1 MSTPHIDANNGDFAQ
16 TVLMP
21 GDPLRAQ
28 YIAENFLDDA
38 VKVAG
43 VRNMYG
49 FTGTY
54 KGKLV
59 SIMGSGM
66 GIPSMSIY
74 ARELIVSYG
83 VKNLIRIGTC
93 GGIGS
98 DIKIRDV
105 IFAQGASTDSNVNR
119 ARVRGYDFSAI
130 ADFDLLLNGV
140 NAAKE
145 LGIKAKV
152 GNVFTTDTFYQ
163 ADNTFYQE
171 LDKLGML
178 AIDMETA
185 GLYGVAAEY
194 GAKAMALFTV
204 SDHVITGEATPSEER
219 QSTFNEMV
227 KIALESIEA

>member
-1 MSTPHIDANNGDFAQ
+1 MPTPHINAQDGAFAE

-21 GDPLRAQ
+21 GDPLRAKH
-28 YIAENFLDDA
+28 IAETFLEDA
-38 VKVAG
+38 KEVTN
-43 VRNMYG
+43 VRNILGY
-49 FTGTY
+49 TGTY
-54 KGKLV
+54 NGKPV
-59 SIMGSGM
+59 SIMASGM

-98 DIKIRDV
+98 DVKIRDI

-119 ARVRGYDFSAI
+119 ARVEGWDYSAI
-130 ADFDLLLNGV
+130 ADFGLLVNGV
-140 NAAKE
+140 NAAKD
-145 LGIKAKV
+145 LGIDARV

-163 ADNTFYQE
+163 ADLELYKK
-171 LDKLGML
+171 LDKLGVL
-178 AIDMETA
+178 AVDMETA

-204 SDHVITGEATPSEER
+204 SDHVMTGEATPSEER
-219 QSTFNEMV
+219 QNSFNEMV
-227 KIALESIEA
+227 KVALESV

>member
-1 MSTPHIDANNGDFAQ
+1 MPTPHINAQDGAFAE

-21 GDPLRAQ
+21 GDPLRAKH
-28 YIAENFLDDA
+28 IAETFLEDA
-38 VKVAG
+38 KEVTN
-43 VRNMYG
+43 VRNILGY
-49 FTGTY
+49 TGTY
-54 KGKLV
+54 NGKPV
-59 SIMGSGM
+59 SIMASGM

-98 DIKIRDV
+98 DVKIRDI

-119 ARVRGYDFSAI
+119 ARVEGWDYAAI
-130 ADFDLLLNGV
+130 ADFNLLLNGV
-140 NAAKE
+140 NAAKS
-145 LGIKAKV
+145 LGIEATV

-163 ADNTFYQE
+163 ADLELYKK
-171 LDKLGML
+171 LDKLGVL
-178 AIDMETA
+178 AVDMETA

-204 SDHVITGEATPSEER
+204 SDHVMTGEATPSEER
-219 QSTFNEMV
+219 QNSFNEMV
-227 KIALESIEA
+227 KVALESI

>member
-38 VKVAG
+38 VKVTG

-54 KGKLV
+54 KGKPV

-163 ADNTFYQE
+163 ADNSFYQE

-178 AIDMETA
+178 AVDMETA

>member
-1 MSTPHIDANNGDFAQ
+1 MSTPHINANIGDFAE

-21 GDPLRAQ
+21 GDPLRAKH
-28 YIAENFLDDA
+28 IAETFLDDA
-38 VKVAG
+38 KEVTN
-43 VRNMYG
+43 VRNILGY
-49 FTGTY
+49 TGTY
-54 KGKLV
+54 NGKPV
-59 SIMGSGM
+59 SIMASGM

-98 DIKIRDV
+98 EVKIRDV

-119 ARVRGYDFSAI
+119 ARVEGWDYAAI
-130 ADFDLLLNGV
+130 ANFELLLNGV
-140 NAAKE
+140 NAAKK
-145 LGIKAKV
+145 LGINATV

-163 ADNTFYQE
+163 ADLELYKK
-171 LDKLGML
+171 LDKLGVL
-178 AIDMETA
+178 AVDMETA

-204 SDHVITGEATPSEER
+204 SDHVMTGEATPSEER
-219 QSTFNEMV
+219 QNSFNEMV
-227 KIALESIEA
+227 KVALESI

>member
-1 MSTPHIDANNGDFAQ
+1 MSTPHIGANENDFAQ

-38 VKVAG
+38 RQVTG
-43 VRNMYG
+43 VRNMFG

-54 KGKLV
+54 KGKSV
-59 SIMGSGM
+59 SIMASGM

-74 ARELIVSYG
+74 ARELIVSYD

-93 GGIGS
+93 GGIS
-98 DIKIRDV
+98 KDIKIRDV

-119 ARVRGYDFSAI
+119 TRVRGYDFAAI
-130 ADFDLLLNGV
+130 ADFNLLEKGV
-140 NAAKE
+140 KAART
-145 LGIKAKV
+145 LDINAKV

-163 ADNTFYQE
+163 ADPTFYE
-171 LDKLGML
+171 VLDKLGIM
-178 AIDMETA
+178 AVDMETA

-194 GAKAMALFTV
+194 GANAMALFTV
-204 SDHVITGEATPSEER
+204 SDHVLTGEALPAEDC
-219 QSTFNEMV
+219 QNTFNEMV
-227 KIALESIEA
+227 KIALESL

>member
-1 MSTPHIDANNGDFAQ
+1 MSTPHIGANVNDFAQ

-38 VKVAG
+38 RQVTG
-43 VRNMYG
+43 VRNMFG

-54 KGKLV
+54 KGKPV
-59 SIMGSGM
+59 SIMASGM

-74 ARELIVSYG
+74 ARELIVSYD

-93 GGIGS
+93 GGIS
-98 DIKIRDV
+98 KDIKIRDV

-119 ARVRGYDFSAI
+119 TRVRGYDFAAI
-130 ADFDLLLNGV
+130 ADFDLLEKGV
-140 NAAKE
+140 QAARTLDIE
-145 LGIKAKV
+145 AKV

-163 ADNTFYQE
+163 ADPTFYEE
-171 LDKLGML
+171 LDKLGIM
-178 AIDMETA
+178 AVDMETA

-194 GAKAMALFTV
+194 GANAMALFTV
-204 SDHVITGEATPSEER
+204 SDHVITGEALPAEDR
-219 QSTFNEMV
+219 QNTFNEMV
-227 KIALESIEA
+227 KIALKSL

>member
-1 MSTPHIDANNGDFAQ
+1 MSTPHISANVGDFAE

-38 VKVAG
+38 KQVTG

-54 KGKLV
+54 KGKPV

-74 ARELIVSYG
+74 ARELIVSFG
-83 VKNLIRIGTC
+83 VKNIIRIGTC

-119 ARVRGYDFSAI
+119 ARVRGTDFAAI
-130 ADFDLLLNGV
+130 ADFELLLNGV
-140 NAAKE
+140 NAAKD

-163 ADNTFYQE
+163 ADDTFYKD
-171 LDKLGML
+171 LDKLGVL
-178 AIDMETA
+178 AVDMETA

-204 SDHVITGEATPSEER
+204 SDHVITGEATPSDER

-227 KIALESIEA
+227 KIALESI

>member
-1 MSTPHIDANNGDFAQ
+1 MSTPHINAQLNDFAE

-21 GDPLRAQ
+21 GDPLRAKH
-28 YIAENFLDDA
+28 IAETFLEDA
-38 VKVAG
+38 REVTS
-43 VRNMYG
+43 VRNILGY
-49 FTGTY
+49 TGTY
-54 KGKLV
+54 NGKPV
-59 SIMGSGM
+59 SIMASGM

-119 ARVRGYDFSAI
+119 ARVQGYDFAAI
-130 ADFDLLLNGV
+130 ANFDLLVNGV
-140 NAAKE
+140 EAAKR
-145 LGIKAKV
+145 LGIAAKV

-163 ADNTFYQE
+163 ASNELYQK
-171 LDKLGML
+171 LDKLGVL
-178 AIDMETA
+178 AVDMETA

-194 GAKAMALFTV
+194 GANAMALFTV

-219 QSTFNEMV
+219 QNSFNEMV
-227 KIALESIEA
+227 KIALESI

>member
-1 MSTPHIDANNGDFAQ
+1 MSTPHIEANNGDFAQ

-38 VKVAG
+38 VKVTG

-54 KGKLV
+54 KGKPV

-178 AIDMETA
+178 AVDMETA

-227 KIALESIEA
+227 KIALESA

>member
-1 MSTPHIDANNGDFAQ
+1 MPTPHINAPEGAFAE

-21 GDPLRAQ
+21 GDPLRAKH
-28 YIAENFLDDA
+28 IAETFLEDA
-38 VKVAG
+38 KEVTN
-43 VRNMYG
+43 VRNILGY
-49 FTGTY
+49 TGTY
-54 KGKLV
+54 NGKPV
-59 SIMGSGM
+59 SIMASGM

-98 DIKIRDV
+98 DVKIRDV

-119 ARVRGYDFSAI
+119 ARVEGWDYAAI
-130 ADFDLLLNGV
+130 ADFDLLVNGV
-140 NAAKE
+140 NAAKK
-145 LGIKAKV
+145 LGIDATV

-163 ADNTFYQE
+163 PSLELYKK
-171 LDKLGML
+171 LDKLGVL
-178 AIDMETA
+178 AVDMETA

-204 SDHVITGEATPSEER
+204 SDHVMTGEATPSDER
-219 QSTFNEMV
+219 QNSFNEMV
-227 KIALESIEA
+227 KVALESI

>member
-1 MSTPHIDANNGDFAQ
+1 MSTPHINAQPNDFAE

-21 GDPLRAQ
+21 GDPLRAKH
-28 YIAENFLDDA
+28 IAETFLDDA
-38 VKVAG
+38 REVTS
-43 VRNMYG
+43 VRNILGY
-49 FTGTY
+49 TGTY
-54 KGKLV
+54 NCKPV
-59 SIMGSGM
+59 SIMASGM

-74 ARELIVSYG
+74 ARELIESFG

-119 ARVRGYDFSAI
+119 ARVQGYDFAAL
-130 ADFDLLLNGV
+130 ADFGLLTNGV
-140 NAAKE
+140 EAAKR
-145 LGIKAKV
+145 LGVNAKV

-163 ADNTFYQE
+163 PSLELYKQ
-171 LDKLGML
+171 LDKLGVL
-178 AIDMETA
+178 AVEMETA

-204 SDHVITGEATPSEER
+204 SDHVMTGEATPSEER
-219 QSTFNEMV
+219 QTTFNEMV
-227 KIALESIEA
+227 KIALESV

>member
-1 MSTPHIDANNGDFAQ
+1 MSTPHIGANVNDFAQ

-38 VKVAG
+38 RQVTG
-43 VRNMYG
+43 VRNMFG

-54 KGKLV
+54 KGKPV
-59 SIMGSGM
+59 SIMASGM

-74 ARELIVSYG
+74 ARELIVSYD

-93 GGIGS
+93 GGIS
-98 DIKIRDV
+98 KDIKIRDV

-119 ARVRGYDFSAI
+119 TRVRGYDFAAI
-130 ADFDLLLNGV
+130 ANFDLLEKGV
-140 NAAKE
+140 QAARTLDIE
-145 LGIKAKV
+145 AKV

-163 ADNTFYQE
+163 ADPTFYEE
-171 LDKLGML
+171 LDKLGIM
-178 AIDMETA
+178 AVDMETA

-194 GAKAMALFTV
+194 GANAMALFTV
-204 SDHVITGEATPSEER
+204 SDHVITGEALPAEDR
-219 QSTFNEMV
+219 QNTFNEMV
-227 KIALESIEA
+227 KIALESL

>member
-1 MSTPHIDANNGDFAQ
+1 MSTPHIGANENDFAP

-38 VKVAG
+38 RQVTG
-43 VRNMYG
+43 VRNMFG

-54 KGKLV
+54 KGKPV
-59 SIMGSGM
+59 SIMASGM

-74 ARELIVSYG
+74 ARELIMSYD

-93 GGIGS
+93 GGIS
-98 DIKIRDV
+98 TDIKIRDV

-119 ARVRGYDFSAI
+119 SRVRGYDFAAI
-130 ADFDLLLNGV
+130 ADYGLLENGV
-140 NAAKE
+140 KAARD
-145 LGIKAKV
+145 LGIDAKI

-163 ADNTFYQE
+163 ADASFYQD
-171 LDKLGML
+171 LDKLGIM
-178 AIDMETA
+178 AVDMETA

-204 SDHVITGEATPSEER
+204 SDHVITGEALPAEDR
-219 QSTFNEMV
+219 QNTFNEMV
-227 KIALESIEA
+227 KIALESI

>member
-1 MSTPHIDANNGDFAQ
+1 MSTPHINANQGDFAP

-28 YIAENFLDDA
+28 YIAEHFLDDA
-38 VKVAG
+38 KQVTS
-43 VRNMYG
+43 VRNMLG

-54 KGKLV
+54 KGKPV

-74 ARELIVSYG
+74 ARELIVSFG
-83 VKNLIRIGTC
+83 VQNIIRIGTC
-93 GGIGS
+93 GGIGK

-119 ARVRGYDFSAI
+119 ARVHGYDFAAI
-130 ADFDLLLNGV
+130 ADFGLLENGV
-140 NAAKE
+140 NAARN
-145 LGIKAKV
+145 LGINAKV

-163 ADNTFYQE
+163 ASGELYQD
-171 LDKLGML
+171 LDKLGVL
-178 AIDMETA
+178 AVDMETA

-204 SDHVITGEATPSEER
+204 SDHVITGEATPAEER

-227 KIALESIEA
+227 KIALESI

>member
-38 VKVAG
+38 VKVTG

-54 KGKLV
+54 KGKPV

-163 ADNTFYQE
+163 ADNSFYQE
-171 LDKLGML
+171 LDKLGIL
-178 AIDMETA
+178 AVDMETA

-227 KIALESIEA
+227 KIALESI

>member
-1 MSTPHIDANNGDFAQ
+1 MSTPHIGANVNDFAQ

-38 VKVAG
+38 RQVTG
-43 VRNMYG
+43 VRNMFG

-54 KGKLV
+54 KGKPV
-59 SIMGSGM
+59 SIMASGM

-74 ARELIVSYG
+74 ARELIVSYD

-93 GGIGS
+93 GGIS
-98 DIKIRDV
+98 KDIKIRDV

-119 ARVRGYDFSAI
+119 TRVRGYDFAAI
-130 ADFDLLLNGV
+130 ADFDLLEKGV
-140 NAAKE
+140 QAARTLDIE
-145 LGIKAKV
+145 AKV

-163 ADNTFYQE
+163 ADPTFYEE
-171 LDKLGML
+171 LDKLGIM
-178 AIDMETA
+178 AVDMETA

-194 GAKAMALFTV
+194 GANAMALFTV
-204 SDHVITGEATPSEER
+204 SDHVITGEALPAQDR
-219 QSTFNEMV
+219 QNTFNEMV
-227 KIALESIEA
+227 KIALESL

>member
-1 MSTPHIDANNGDFAQ
+1 MSTPHIGANKNDFAQ

-38 VKVAG
+38 RQVTG
-43 VRNMYG
+43 VRNMFG

-54 KGKLV
+54 KGKPV
-59 SIMGSGM
+59 SIMASGM

-74 ARELIVSYG
+74 ARELIVSYD

-93 GGIGS
+93 GGIS
-98 DIKIRDV
+98 KDIKIRDV

-119 ARVRGYDFSAI
+119 TRVRGYDFAAI
-130 ADFDLLLNGV
+130 ADFDLLEKGV
-140 NAAKE
+140 QAART
-145 LGIKAKV
+145 LDINAKV

-163 ADNTFYQE
+163 ADPTFYEE
-171 LDKLGML
+171 LDKLGIM
-178 AIDMETA
+178 AVDMETA

-194 GAKAMALFTV
+194 GANAMALFTV
-204 SDHVITGEATPSEER
+204 SDHVITGEALPAEDR
-219 QSTFNEMV
+219 QNTFNEMV
-227 KIALESIEA
+227 KIALESL

>member
-1 MSTPHIDANNGDFAQ
+1 MPTPHINAQDGAFAE

-21 GDPLRAQ
+21 GDPLRAKH
-28 YIAENFLDDA
+28 IAETFLEDA
-38 VKVAG
+38 KEVTN
-43 VRNMYG
+43 VRNILGY
-49 FTGTY
+49 TGTY
-54 KGKLV
+54 NGKPV
-59 SIMGSGM
+59 SIMASGM

-98 DIKIRDV
+98 DVKIRDI

-119 ARVRGYDFSAI
+119 ARVDGWDYSAI
-130 ADFDLLLNGV
+130 ADFNLLLNGV
-140 NAAKE
+140 NAAKS
-145 LGIKAKV
+145 LGIEARV

-163 ADNTFYQE
+163 ADLELYKK
-171 LDKLGML
+171 LDKLGVL
-178 AIDMETA
+178 AVDMETA

-204 SDHVITGEATPSEER
+204 SDHVMTGEATPSEER
-219 QSTFNEMV
+219 QNSFNEMV
-227 KIALESIEA
+227 KVALESV

>member
-1 MSTPHIDANNGDFAQ
+1 MSTPHISANVGDFAE

-38 VKVAG
+38 VQVTG

-54 KGKLV
+54 KGKPV

-74 ARELIVSYG
+74 A
-83 VKNLIRIGTC
+83 
-93 GGIGS
+93 
-98 DIKIRDV
+98 RDV

-119 ARVRGYDFSAI
+119 ARVRGYDFAAI
-130 ADFDLLLNGV
+130 ANFDLLLNGV

-145 LGIKAKV
+145 LGIEAKV

-163 ADNTFYQE
+163 ADDSFYKD

-178 AIDMETA
+178 AVDMETA

-194 GAKAMALFTV
+194 GANAMALFTV
-204 SDHVITGEATPSEER
+204 SDHVITGEATPADER

-227 KIALESIEA
+227 KIALESIA

>member
-1 MSTPHIDANNGDFAQ
+1 MSTPHINATLGDFAE

-21 GDPLRAQ
+21 GDPLRAK
-28 YIAENFLDDA
+28 YIAENFLEDA
-38 VKVAG
+38 KQVTG
-43 VRNMYG
+43 VRNMFG

-54 KGKLV
+54 KGKPV
-59 SIMGSGM
+59 SIMASGM

-74 ARELIVSYG
+74 ARELICSYN

-119 ARVRGYDFSAI
+119 ARVRGYDFAAI
-130 ADFDLLLNGV
+130 ADFGLLENGV
-140 NAAKE
+140 NAARN
-145 LGIKAKV
+145 LGVNVKV

-163 ADNTFYQE
+163 ADATFYAD
-171 LDKLGML
+171 LDKLGVL
-178 AIDMETA
+178 AVDMETA

-194 GAKAMALFTV
+194 GVKAMALFTV
-204 SDHVITGEATPSEER
+204 SDHVITGEATPAEER
-219 QSTFNEMV
+219 QNTFNEMV
-227 KIALESIEA
+227 KIALESI

>member
-1 MSTPHIDANNGDFAQ
+1 MSTPHIGANANDFAQ

-38 VKVAG
+38 RQVTG
-43 VRNMYG
+43 VRNMFG

-54 KGKLV
+54 KGKPV
-59 SIMGSGM
+59 SIMASGM

-74 ARELIVSYG
+74 ARELIVSYD

-93 GGIGS
+93 GGIS
-98 DIKIRDV
+98 KDIKIRDV

-119 ARVRGYDFSAI
+119 TRVRGYDFAAI
-130 ADFDLLLNGV
+130 ANFDLLEKGV
-140 NAAKE
+140 QAARTLDIE
-145 LGIKAKV
+145 AKV

-163 ADNTFYQE
+163 ADPTFYEE
-171 LDKLGML
+171 LDKLGIM
-178 AIDMETA
+178 AVDMETA

-194 GAKAMALFTV
+194 GANAMALFTV
-204 SDHVITGEATPSEER
+204 SDHVITGEALPAEDR
-219 QSTFNEMV
+219 QNTFNEMV
-227 KIALESIEA
+227 KIALESL

>member
-1 MSTPHIDANNGDFAQ
+1 MSTPHINANNGDFAE

-21 GDPLRAQ
+21 GDPLRAK
-28 YIAENFLDDA
+28 YIAENFLEDA
-38 VKVAG
+38 RQVTG
-43 VRNMYG
+43 VRNMFG

-54 KGKLV
+54 NGKPV

-74 ARELIVSYG
+74 ARELVVSYG

-93 GGIGS
+93 GGIS
-98 DIKIRDV
+98 QDIKIRDV

-119 ARVRGYDFSAI
+119 TRVRGYDYAAI
-130 ADFDLLLNGV
+130 ADFGLLENGV
-140 NAAKE
+140 NAARK
-145 LGIKAKV
+145 LGIEAKV

-163 ADNTFYQE
+163 ADGSFYEE
-171 LDKLGML
+171 LDKLGVL
-178 AIDMETA
+178 AVDMETA
-185 GLYGVAAEY
+185 GMYGVAAEY

-204 SDHVITGEATPSEER
+204 SDHVITGEATPAEER

-227 KIALESIEA
+227 KIALESI

>member
-38 VKVAG
+38 VKVTG

-54 KGKLV
+54 KGKPV

-163 ADNTFYQE
+163 ADNSFYQE

-178 AIDMETA
+178 AVDMETA

-227 KIALESIEA
+227 KIALESI

>member
-1 MSTPHIDANNGDFAQ
+1 MSTPHISANLGDFAE

-38 VKVAG
+38 VQVTG
-43 VRNMYG
+43 VRNMFG

-54 KGKLV
+54 KGKKV

-83 VKNLIRIGTC
+83 VKNIIRIGTC

-105 IFAQGASTDSNVNR
+105 IFAQGACTDSNVNR
-119 ARVRGYDFSAI
+119 ARVRGTDFAAI

-140 NAAKE
+140 NAAKD

-163 ADNTFYQE
+163 ADDTFYKD
-171 LDKLGML
+171 LDKLGVL
-178 AIDMETA
+178 AVDMETA

-204 SDHVITGEATPSEER
+204 SDHVITHEATPAEER

-227 KIALESIEA
+227 KIALESI

>member
-1 MSTPHIDANNGDFAQ
+1 MSTPHISANVGEFAE

-38 VKVAG
+38 KQVTG

-54 KGKLV
+54 KGKPV

-119 ARVRGYDFSAI
+119 ARVRGYDFAAI
-130 ADFDLLLNGV
+130 ADFGLLLSGV

-145 LGIKAKV
+145 LGIEAKV

-171 LDKLGML
+171 LDKLGVL
-178 AIDMETA
+178 AVDMETA
-185 GLYGVAAEY
+185 GMYGVAAEY

-227 KIALESIEA
+227 KIALESI

>member
-1 MSTPHIDANNGDFAQ
+1 MSTPHINANIGDFAE

-21 GDPLRAQ
+21 GDPLRAKH
-28 YIAENFLDDA
+28 IAETFLDDA
-38 VKVAG
+38 KEVTN
-43 VRNMYG
+43 VRNILGY
-49 FTGTY
+49 TGTY
-54 KGKLV
+54 NGKPV
-59 SIMGSGM
+59 SIMASGM

-98 DIKIRDV
+98 EVKIRDV

-119 ARVRGYDFSAI
+119 ARVEGWDYAAI
-130 ADFDLLLNGV
+130 ANFELLLNGV
-140 NAAKE
+140 NAAKK
-145 LGIKAKV
+145 LGINATV

-163 ADNTFYQE
+163 ADLELYKK
-171 LDKLGML
+171 LDKLGVL
-178 AIDMETA
+178 AVDMETA

-204 SDHVITGEATPSEER
+204 SDHVMTGEATPSEER
-219 QSTFNEMV
+219 RNSFNEMV
-227 KIALESIEA
+227 KVALESI